1 MKKVG
6 RKKRKKIKK
15 GNEKEWH
22 KNEKTI
28 NKKRKKQTTMNLSM
42 IINKR
47 CRG

>member
-22 KNEKTI
+22 KNEKPLTKKER
-28 NKKRKKQTTMNLSM
+28 NKQQWT
-42 IINKR
+42 
-47 CRG
+47 